1 MAQTVY
7 YAAMSLDGFIADRD
21 ENLEWL
27 TKFDGPGYA
36 GDAVPAGPTEGSY
49 QRFLADVGALVM
61 GSKTYEFIL
70 GESWPYGDMPTWVLT
85 TRKLPAIDGAGG
97 LRFAS
102 GPVVEAHAEAAAAA
116 GGKDVWL
123 VGGGNVA
130 TQCLEA
136 GLLDLVRVT
145 IVPVL
150 LGDGL
155 PLFAGPVEP
164 MGLLAVTPYG
174 NGMVELTYEVPARAE
189 APEPAARPRSRPPRP
204 APPASG
210 E

>member
-1 MAQTVY
+1 MDQSPSLVVVPRTIY
-7 YAAMSLDGFIADRD
+7 YAAMSLDGYIADRD

-27 TKFDGPGYA
+27 TKFAGPGYA
-36 GDAVPAGPTEGSY
+36 GAGVPADPMEGSY

-61 GSKTYEFIL
+61 GSRTYEFIL

-85 TRKLPAIDGAGG
+85 SRELPAIDGAGG

-102 GPVVEAHAEAAAAA
+102 GPLTAVHRDAVAAAA
-116 GGKDVWL
+116 GKDVWL
-123 VGGGNVA
+123 VGGGDLA
-130 TQCLEA
+130 TQYLAA

-145 IVPVL
+145 IVPLV

-155 PLFAGPVEP
+155 PLFAGPVAP

-174 NGMVELTYEVPARAE
+174 NGMVELTYEVT
-189 APEPAARPRSRPPRP
+189 EPAARSREP
-204 APPASG
+204 AG
-210 E
+210 